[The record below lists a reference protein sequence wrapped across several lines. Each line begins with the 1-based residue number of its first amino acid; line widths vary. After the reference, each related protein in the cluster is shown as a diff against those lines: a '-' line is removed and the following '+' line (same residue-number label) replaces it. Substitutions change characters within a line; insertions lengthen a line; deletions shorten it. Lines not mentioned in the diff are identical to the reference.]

1 MLPEKPQHP
10 IQKDSIPGDEE
21 KQRAWREAKLRELI
35 ENQTPSEIMESMTGS
50 AFEKFGIDGIDS
62 SDGTNGTNGTKIGN
76 QKSNQAAKKAV
87 QPQRLAPAEIEQL
100 AEAIKED
107 VYLLAEQGLVFTRK
121 QLASQLGINPAALN
135 DMTEDGF
142 SRLGL
147 VKIVPS
153 KKRQNQ

>member
-50 AFEKFGIDGIDS
+50 AFEKFGIDGID
-62 SDGTNGTNGTKIGN
+62 GTEAGN
-76 QKSNQAAKKAV
+76 QKSRNKTAKKDV

-100 AEAIKED
+100 SEAIKED

-121 QLASQLGINPAALN
+121 QLASQLGIIPAALN

>member
-50 AFEKFGIDGIDS
+50 AFEKFGIDGIDE
-62 SDGTNGTNGTKIGN
+62 GN
-76 QKSNQAAKKAV
+76 QKSRNKAAKKDV

-100 AEAIKED
+100 SEAIKED
-107 VYLLAEQGLVFTRK
+107 VYLLTEQGLVFTRK

-142 SRLGL
+142 NRLGL